1 MLHFHEIHYTRNK
14 SRYILPLYPQ
24 ENEQAKM
31 KNKQKKFI
39 RKKKNSKQSSVKILT
54 VMMSPAYIA
63 NGSSIFSPVNMTSNR
78 VIH

>member
-1 MLHFHEIHYTRNK
+1 MFHFHEIHYSRNK
-14 SRYILPLYPQ
+14 SRYILPLYLLK

-39 RKKKNSKQSSVKILT
+39 EKKKKKNSTQSSVKMLT

-63 NGSSIFSPVNMTSNR
+63 NGSSIFSPVNMASY
-78 VIH
+78 